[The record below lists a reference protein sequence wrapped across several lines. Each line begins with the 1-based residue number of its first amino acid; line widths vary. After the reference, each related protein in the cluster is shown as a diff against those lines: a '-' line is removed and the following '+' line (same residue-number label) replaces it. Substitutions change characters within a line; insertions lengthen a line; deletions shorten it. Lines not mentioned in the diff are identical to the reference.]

1 MVATMNYNFSDDVRA
16 LNPDLAEKVGKAP
29 SASKYHNAKT
39 EAENLT
45 FQSGREAA
53 GVQILILL
61 EKQHKIFALRLG
73 VRIPLAGG
81 IFYVADAVYLDNK
94 LDAHIIDF
102 KAWDVK
108 TEKFLL
114 TPEFKLKQK
123 LFEEQYSPHKIEL
136 V

>member
-1 MVATMNYNFSDDVRA
+1 MTYNFSEDVRR
-16 LNPDLAEKVGKAP
+16 LNPDLSEKVGKAP

-61 EKQHKIFALRLG
+61 EKQHKIFALRLQVRFLLPGG
-73 VRIPLAGG
+73 V
-81 IFYVADAVYLDNK
+81 FYVADAVYLDNK
-94 LDAHIIDF
+94 LAVHIIDF
-102 KAWDVK
+102 KGYA
-108 TEKFLL
+108 
-114 TPEFKLKQK
+114 TPEYKLKKK
-123 LFEEQYSPHKIEL
+123 LFKAEYGIEIEE